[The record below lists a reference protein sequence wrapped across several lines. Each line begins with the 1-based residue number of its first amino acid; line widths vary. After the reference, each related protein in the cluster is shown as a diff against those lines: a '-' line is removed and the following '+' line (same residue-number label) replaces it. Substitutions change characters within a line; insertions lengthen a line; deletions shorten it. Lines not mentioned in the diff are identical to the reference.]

1 MNQNATHIL
10 LVEDEAAH
18 AELIRRAFDTHTGPV
33 TLHVVGNLRDAR
45 ASLAAT
51 PPSLIIADLRLP
63 DGDGVELC
71 LPTKPRSTTRSSS

>member
-18 AELIRRAFDTHTGPV
+18 AELIRRAFDTHSGRV
-33 TLHVVGNLRDAR
+33 TLHVAGTLREAR

-51 PPSLIIADLRLP
+51 PPA
-63 DGDGVELC
+63 
-71 LPTKPRSTTRSSS
+71 